1 MRVPRKKPAE
11 IEDKTP
17 KPRQSKSKAS
27 GNKLVGISVL
37 LSFFT
42 IGLYYAC
49 TIRPENYWLAGFSGF
64 LIPPAIF
71 SQVFLAA
78 FWLWK
83 KPINALIPGLSLV
96 LGLRFIQ
103 ASLGWHLIITEKCGD
118 LKVLSLNAK
127 AFGAMEHKEN
137 RDENLCIH
145 MVENLKNSGADIIC
159 IQEMFDFPGRKPF
172 NIVRSLK
179 KAGYKH
185 VFYSI
190 AEKQWGSSV
199 GMAILSR
206 FPIDSKEIIRKKKGS
221 NNQIIMARIR
231 IGKEKLSIINMHL
244 QSVAIKKDELEAPEE
259 NDKWLDRGFTLGRK
273 LKRGFQARAIQI
285 DELLKAADSEGNRVI
300 ICGDMNDTPYSN
312 AYLRIRDSY
321 RNSFED
327 KGRGLGFT
335 FNGGIPFLRID
346 NQFYGKGLKVNRFT
360 TNENFI
366 GSDHYA
372 TEACYSFSD

>member
-1 MRVPRKKPAE
+1 
-11 IEDKTP
+11 
-17 KPRQSKSKAS
+17 
-27 GNKLVGISVL
+27 
-37 LSFFT
+37 
-42 IGLYYAC
+42 
-49 TIRPENYWLAGFSGF
+49 
-64 LIPPAIF
+64 
-71 SQVFLAA
+71 
-78 FWLWK
+78 LWK

-206 FPIDSKEIIRKKKGS
+206 FPIDSKEIIRKKKTIHLDGEP
-221 NNQIIMARIR
+221 I
-231 IGKEKLSIINMHL
+231 KLSKNLVVKVKNLYLNKHTIYQKMMHYLLNML
-244 QSVAIKKDELEAPEE
+244 QI
-259 NDKWLDRGFTLGRK
+259 
-273 LKRGFQARAIQI
+273 
-285 DELLKAADSEGNRVI
+285 
-300 ICGDMNDTPYSN
+300 
-312 AYLRIRDSY
+312 
-321 RNSFED
+321 
-327 KGRGLGFT
+327 
-335 FNGGIPFLRID
+335 
-346 NQFYGKGLKVNRFT
+346 
-360 TNENFI
+360 
-366 GSDHYA
+366 
-372 TEACYSFSD
+372 